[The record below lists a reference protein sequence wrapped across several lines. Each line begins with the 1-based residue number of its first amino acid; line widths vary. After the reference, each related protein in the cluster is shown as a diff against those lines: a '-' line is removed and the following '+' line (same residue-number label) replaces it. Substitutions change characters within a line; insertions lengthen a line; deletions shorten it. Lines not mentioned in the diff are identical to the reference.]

1 MFQGKQS
8 RDVISHSQRGDPATK
23 GHVDSDYASILEFVC
38 QAAWTILSW
47 TPSTSFIHAEGHGR
61 EKIRFA
67 LLQTTTGSYGGA
79 TGNTMLTGYTH
90 NRNPIPE
97 KVFISLIHQ
106 SQMPD
111 KWQLY
116 PLMFS
121 TPHWK
126 DNILSEGVAPSALF
140 QIQQTSKRVD
150 TEIRYV
156 SASKAPWETLAKR
169 SLPGR
174 VAFLWSSELLVP
186 FTHVLATHFLW
197 LQHVGGATFSHC
209 GLASITPLMPN
220 QQPSLWST
228 VFLVTVELVYAPTC
242 LLVSGESSHAC
253 LPYLSSNGATSHYG
267 TTQGPSLFPNHTTFA
282 FRTQCCPEGP
292 GQSGLSSH
300 SVCHRTMSSGVRV
313 HPGGSWEL
321 EEHPVRVLLLSS
333 TSALCSAIC
342 CVPLLTPTASG
353 KHQDV

>member
-1 MFQGKQS
+1 MGDTGQEKLARQS
-8 RDVISHSQRGDPATK
+8 GLPVKLWAIGSVHTRV
-23 GHVDSDYASILEFVC
+23 GH
-38 QAAWTILSW
+38 
-47 TPSTSFIHAEGHGR
+47 
-61 EKIRFA
+61 
-67 LLQTTTGSYGGA
+67 
-79 TGNTMLTGYTH
+79 
-90 NRNPIPE
+90 
-97 KVFISLIHQ
+97 
-106 SQMPD
+106 
-111 KWQLY
+111 
-116 PLMFS
+116 
-121 TPHWK
+121 
-126 DNILSEGVAPSALF
+126 
-140 QIQQTSKRVD
+140 
-150 TEIRYV
+150 
-156 SASKAPWETLAKR
+156 
-169 SLPGR
+169 SLPL
-174 VAFLWSSELLVP
+174 AAACWWCHFQPLWPS
-186 FTHVLATHFLW
+186 
-197 LQHVGGATFSHC
+197 
-209 GLASITPLMPN
+209 SITPLMPN

-342 CVPLLTPTASG
+342 CIPLLTPTASG